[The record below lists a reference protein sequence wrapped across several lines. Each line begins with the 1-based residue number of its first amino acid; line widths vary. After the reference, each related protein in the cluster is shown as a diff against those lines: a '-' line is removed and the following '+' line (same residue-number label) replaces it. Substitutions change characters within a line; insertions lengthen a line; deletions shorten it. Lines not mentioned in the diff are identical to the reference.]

1 MLFLLVPLLVALF
14 VYTSLA
20 IRMAAHL
27 FRSFWE
33 SLEDI
38 DY

>member
-1 MLFLLVPLLVALF
+1 MLFLLVPLLVVLLI
-14 VYTSLA
+14 YTSLA
-20 IRMAAHL
+20 IRMTVRL

-33 SLEDI
+33 SLESF